1 MKDGSSLMFTPSSTS
16 SSAIQGPDVDLSFN
30 EGSEEVLEDSEDELV
45 MKTRVSSSDED
56 SDGGEE
62 EVEAMGMCL

>member
-1 MKDGSSLMFTPSSTS
+1 M
-16 SSAIQGPDVDLSFN
+16 DLSFN

>member
-1 MKDGSSLMFTPSSTS
+1 MFTPSSTS
-16 SSAIQGPDVDLSFN
+16 SSAIQGSDVDLSFN

-56 SDGGEE
+56 SDGGKE
-62 EVEAMGMCL
+62 EVEAMGMCI